1 MRLLARRPTVEAA
14 VVIHRNPFES
24 IWSEYQRL
32 LAVKQHTSENQHVA
46 AVADLQ
52 NIDLTRAHKYFA
64 RQAG

>member
-1 MRLLARRPTVEAA
+1 M
-14 VVIHRNPFES
+14 VIHRNPFES